1 MTPDVA
7 TLPPRAARATDFA
20 PVLPKQPTDRSS
32 ILVVDDDDDT
42 RAMLTYMLT
51 SAGLAVLEARDGA
64 TALHLAR
71 TESIF
76 AVVLDIVLPD
86 RNGYDV
92 CRELRDTVDREIPI
106 VMVSAL
112 SPIMSDGSWVRAGG
126 NAYLAKPLRR
136 AVLIAHLLP

>member
-7 TLPPRAARATDFA
+7 TLPARAARAADVK

-32 ILVVDDDDDT
+32 ILVVDDDADT
-42 RAMLTYMLT
+42 RAMVAYMLT
-51 SAGLAVLEARDGA
+51 SAGLAVLEAPDGA

-86 RNGYDV
+86 RTGYDV

-106 VMVSAL
+106 VLVSAL
-112 SPIMSDGSWVRAGG
+112 SPILGNGSWVRAGG
-126 NAYLAKPLRR
+126 NAYLAKPVRR
-136 AVLIAHLLP
+136 AVLIAHLMP